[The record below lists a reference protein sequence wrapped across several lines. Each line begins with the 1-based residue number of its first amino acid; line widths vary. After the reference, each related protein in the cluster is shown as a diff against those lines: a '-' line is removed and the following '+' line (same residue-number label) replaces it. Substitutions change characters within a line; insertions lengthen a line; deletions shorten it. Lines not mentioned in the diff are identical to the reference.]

1 MSYGLTTDGGGWW
14 DTNSSYDTPVY
25 PETVVRDIATQGQA
39 VQTTG
44 ANDSWTDFFKSTVS
58 QVFDYAIKKD
68 AVMTGA
74 EVQKTLQTQPV
85 YTYPVGS
92 IRQTPAAPQIVPGIS
107 NTLLLIGAG
116 VGVYLLTQK

>member
-44 ANDSWTDFFKSTVS
+44 SNDSWTDFFKSTVS
-58 QVFDYAIKKD
+58 QVFDYAVKKD
-68 AVMTGA
+68 AVLTGA
-74 EVQKTLQTQPV
+74 EVQKTLQTPV
-85 YTYPVGS
+85 YQPYPVQYAQQG
-92 IRQTPAAPQIVPGIS
+92 AAAAQIVPGIS

-116 VGVYLLTQK
+116 MAVYLLTQK